1 MPPPS
6 RATSGRRPRAA
17 LAVAAFVILASAPH
31 AARAAR
37 EQGAAAEADL
47 SVEVIAPQGPSV
59 ANRELTYEIK
69 LSNRGPHDATGIR
82 LHGSGFSSDEF
93 VSAAPPAGGRC
104 EQDGSN
110 FNCQLERLSKNA
122 TAVFRLTL
130 RPYESPRYRPTE
142 PRPLPVLVYAF
153 GRERDANHA
162 DNEGRADVEVHPD
175 PNQGPEVKLVSPK
188 PGELFDAPAVVKLEA
203 EARDPDGTLSKV
215 EFYDG
220 PTLLGAGEPA
230 GRDRY
235 VLEWSGVKAGRHLP
249 TVLVT
254 DDGGRSDYD
263 VTQVFVNG
271 ALGVR
276 LDGPRPDAVF
286 KTKINLKSEGV
297 VNRLEYEPV
306 SFKASARVKANGRK
320 VREVTFF
327 LNASPLEPGGRREV
341 ARPAGV
347 DGATGELLYESDFG
361 GLSPGTYELTAT
373 AVDEEGVESLSQP
386 VRVRASAAPPVK
398 ISLGRG
404 PRARGETFEVV
415 ILADLVIP
423 PNLQDSSRK
432 GTRVAFY
439 ADGKLIGSAPAED
452 YVQTA
457 VSFHWSDV
465 PPGTHTVTALVTNGD
480 GAVSPPSNQLQIT
493 VGSRQ

>member
-1 MPPPS
+1 MPPC
-6 RATSGRRPRAA
+6 RATSGRRARAV
-17 LAVAAFVILASAPH
+17 LLSAAFVILASAPP
-31 AARAAR
+31 AARA
-37 EQGAAAEADL
+37 QGAGGEADL
-47 SVEVIAPQGPSV
+47 SVEVVAPQGPWV

-69 LSNRGPHDATGIR
+69 LTNRGPHDATGVR
-82 LHGSGFSSDEF
+82 VQGSGFSSDEF

-110 FNCQLERLSKNA
+110 FNCQLGRLPKNA

-130 RPYESPRYRPTE
+130 RPYESPSHRPTE

-153 GRERDANHA
+153 GRERDSNPA

-220 PTLLGAGEPA
+220 PTLLGEGSPA

-254 DDGGRSDYD
+254 DSGGRSDYD

-271 ALGVR
+271 PLSVR
-276 LDGPRPDAVF
+276 LDGPPPDAVF
-286 KTKINLKSEGV
+286 KTKINLRSEGTL
-297 VNRLEYEPV
+297 NRLEYERV
-306 SFKASARVKANGRK
+306 SFKASARVKADGRK
-320 VREVTFF
+320 VKEVTFF
-327 LNASPLEPGGRREV
+327 LNALPLEPGGSRGV

-347 DGATGELLYESDFG
+347 DGATGELLYEFDFG

-373 AVDEEGVESLSQP
+373 AVDEEGVESHSHP

-398 ISLGRG
+398 LSLGRG
-404 PRARGETFEVV
+404 PRARGETFEVL

-423 PNLQDSSRK
+423 PHLQDSSRK

-452 YVQTA
+452 YIQTA
-457 VSFHWSDV
+457 VSFRWSDV

-480 GAVSPPSNQLQIT
+480 GAVSPPSNPLRIT
-493 VGSRQ
+493 VGGKQ